1 MKIQNPGSV
10 GNQKNKGRP
19 RGFWKSFFRIFIV
32 EFASLSILEV
42 LVIALIVGGGI
53 YYIKDIVQKSYE
65 ERLTEKIASLE
76 KCQTD
81 SQKAAEQNA
90 YDEVRTS
97 DATNILL
104 ALQDYNYAQSN
115 LPDNLDQL
123 KTGGYLDGNVNDPE
137 AGKPYYYKKLSPTD
151 YVLCVYLTTG
161 IWGTDTSQC
170 PSKTDFFASDNQAP
184 VSNNLP
190 AGVTSTVVSSAAA
203 TSTAAIKKIIIA
215 GTPTGT
221 LNVRISPSL
230 SAAILTKAPTGDEYQ
245 VISEQD
251 GWVEIQLNKTFNLN
265 GTDYSSGW
273 VAAQYVK
280 SE

>member
-1 MKIQNPGSV
+1 MKIQNPQTAKSS
-10 GNQKNKGRP
+10 KERP
-19 RGFWKSFFRIFIV
+19 RGFWKSFFRVFIV

-42 LVIALIVGGGI
+42 FVILIIVGGGI
-53 YYIKDIVQKSYE
+53 YYIKDVVQKSYE
-65 ERLTEKIASLE
+65 ERLTEKIAGLQ

-115 LPDNLDQL
+115 LPDNLDVL
-123 KTGGYLDGNVNDPE
+123 KTGGYLDGNINDPE
-137 AGKPYYYKKLSPTD
+137 AAKPYYYKKLSPID
-151 YVLCVYLTTG
+151 YVLCIYLTTG
-161 IWGTDTSQC
+161 IWGTNTSQC
-170 PSKTDFFASDNQAP
+170 PSKADFFAVGNQTL

-190 AGVTSTVVSSAAA
+190 AGA
-203 TSTAAIKKIIIA
+203 TSTISSSIASSSSGALKKIIIA

-230 SAAILTKAPTGDEYQ
+230 SAAILTKAPTGEEYQ
-245 VISEQD
+245 VLAEQD
-251 GWVEIQLNKTFNLN
+251 GWVEVQLNKTLNLN

-273 VAAQYVK
+273 VSEQYVK